1 MNCKKTLLM
10 ACCALFA
17 AAVHA
22 QVTIDIDTQQR
33 GPKVSPMLYGIFY
46 EDINHAADGG
56 ILLDVPPLLA
66 EHRQNQ
72 VSQSPPVQKG
82 EEEKAARMAKV
93 PCGLFFC
100 YVW

>member
-56 ILLDVPPLLA
+56 I
-66 EHRQNQ
+66 
-72 VSQSPPVQKG
+72 
-82 EEEKAARMAKV
+82 
-93 PCGLFFC
+93 
-100 YVW
+100 

>member
-46 EDINHAADGG
+46 ETSTTLPTAA
-56 ILLDVPPLLA
+56 
-66 EHRQNQ
+66 
-72 VSQSPPVQKG
+72 SMQS
-82 EEEKAARMAKV
+82 
-93 PCGLFFC
+93 
-100 YVW
+100 

>member
-1 MNCKKTLLM
+1 MKCDGFQEKITKTQEYMNCKKTLLM

-46 EDINHAADGG
+46 EDINYAADGG
-56 ILLDVPPLLA
+56 ILLDVPPYSLNIV
-66 EHRQNQ
+66 RI
-72 VSQSPPVQKG
+72 K
-82 EEEKAARMAKV
+82 
-93 PCGLFFC
+93 
-100 YVW
+100 

>member
-1 MNCKKTLLM
+1 MYFCKKLAMKCDGFQEKITKTQEYMNCKKTLLM

-56 ILLDVPPLLA
+56 ILLDAPPYSLNIV
-66 EHRQNQ
+66 RI
-72 VSQSPPVQKG
+72 K
-82 EEEKAARMAKV
+82 
-93 PCGLFFC
+93 
-100 YVW
+100 